1 MSRMAETVAGDGYRL
16 RYRVWEPAGP
26 VRAQAVLLNGIMS
39 HAGWFQP
46 LAPALLRAGVR
57 LVGADRR
64 GSAENTLGRGD
75 APSAAVLV
83 ADVQEIL
90 AAEVRPGVPLM
101 LVGWCWGAALAVAVA
116 QKLGASLRGLV
127 LITPGFFP
135 TEKVKRALERQ
146 RDHILALR
154 HEEAAVESPILESY
168 FTTGPAL
175 DDFILRDDMRL
186 RAFSP
191 RLLEISRKLNA
202 SAIARLPKLA
212 LPLLVVLA
220 AHEDA
225 TDNEATSALV
235 ERVAT
240 SQTIVLPT
248 RHGVQFE
255 AADELAAAILSWW
268 ESLPGG
274 C

>member
-1 MSRMAETVAGDGYRL
+1 MSRMAETTAGDGYRL
-16 RYRVWEPAGP
+16 RYRVWEPAGA

-39 HAGWFQP
+39 HSGWFEP
-46 LAPALLRAGVR
+46 LAPGLLDAGMR

-64 GSAENTLGRGD
+64 GSAENTEGLGD

-83 ADVQEIL
+83 DDVQRIL
-90 AAEVRPGVPLM
+90 AAELRPDVPLL

-135 TEKVKRALERQ
+135 TQKVKHALERQ
-146 RDHILALR
+146 QEHIAALR
-154 HEEAAVESPILESY
+154 PDEAAIASPILESY

-175 DDFILRDDMRL
+175 EGFILRDDLRL
-186 RAFSP
+186 RTFSP
-191 RLLEISRKLNA
+191 RLLDISRKLNA
-202 SAIARLPKLA
+202 SAIARVPKLEV
-212 LPLLVVLA
+212 PLLVVLA

-225 TDNEATSALV
+225 TDNAPTEALV
-235 ERVAT
+235 RRVAEARLET
-240 SQTIVLPT
+240 LPT

-255 AADELAAAILSWW
+255 APEALVDLVLGWWGSVPGAA
-268 ESLPGG
+268 
-274 C
+274 